1 MVANGNITRISD
13 VNSYV
18 RRDVNKM
25 ARKRLSL
32 IGEEGRK
39 YLKKMGAIDDRYRDG
54 REDIIAKET
63 GKHRR
68 GEKSSGD

>member
-1 MVANGNITRISD
+1 
-13 VNSYV
+13 
-18 RRDVNKM
+18 M
-25 ARKRLSL
+25 ARKRLSP

-54 REDIIAKET
+54 REGIIAKET

-68 GEKSSGD
+68 TRKSTGD